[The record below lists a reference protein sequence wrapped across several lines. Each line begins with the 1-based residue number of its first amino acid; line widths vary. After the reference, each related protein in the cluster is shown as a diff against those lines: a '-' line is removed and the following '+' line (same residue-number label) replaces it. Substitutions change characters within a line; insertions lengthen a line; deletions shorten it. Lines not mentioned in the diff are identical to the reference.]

1 MKKFIEQIYRK
12 NKNYEGIVFLDRDGT
27 INEEVD
33 YLNSEMQ
40 TKILPTVVRGIQIL
54 NKKRI
59 AVVVITN
66 QPVIAR
72 GLITIDELKKIN
84 DTLFE
89 DLKKEGA
96 FIDAI
101 YSCPHHPETNHS
113 DIPPH
118 AMKFR
123 IECDCRKPGLAMYK
137 KAISDFGLKKI
148 LGAIGD
154 QTKDVV
160 AGKNLGIR
168 SVIVKT
174 GYAGQDGI
182 HDVAPDFICNNFLSA
197 VNALLQ

>member
-1 MKKFIEQIYRK
+1 MKGFIEQIYSN
-12 NKNYEGIVFLDRDGT
+12 NKAYKGIVFLDRDGT

-33 YLNSEMQ
+33 HLNSEMQ
-40 TKILPTVVRGIQIL
+40 IKILPTVVKGIQIL

-72 GLITIDELKKIN
+72 GLITVDDLKKIN
-84 DTLFE
+84 DTLVKE
-89 DLKKEGA
+89 LAKEGA
-96 FIDAI
+96 CIDAI
-101 YSCPHHPETNHS
+101 FSCPHHPERNHY
-113 DIPPH
+113 DIPKLV
-118 AMKFR
+118 MGYR
-123 IECDCRKPGLAMYK
+123 IVCECRKPALAMYK
-137 KAISDFGLKKI
+137 KALSIYGSKNI
-148 LGAIGD
+148 LGVIGD
-154 QTKDVV
+154 QTKDVF

-182 HDVAPDFICNNFLSA
+182 HDITPDFICNNFLNA

>member
-1 MKKFIEQIYRK
+1 M
-12 NKNYEGIVFLDRDGT
+12 
-27 INEEVD
+27 
-33 YLNSEMQ
+33 
-40 TKILPTVVRGIQIL
+40 RGIQIL

-59 AVVVITN
+59 AVVVIAN

-72 GLITIDELKKIN
+72 GLITVDDLKKIN
-84 DTLFE
+84 DTLV
-89 DLKKEGA
+89 KKLAKESA
-96 FIDAI
+96 YIDAI
-101 YSCPHHPETNHS
+101 YSCPHHPERNHS
-113 DIPPH
+113 DIPKR
-118 AMKFR
+118 AMKYR
-123 IECDCRKPGLAMYK
+123 IVCECRKPGPAMYK
-137 KAISDFGLKKI
+137 KAISDFGSKNI
-148 LGAIGD
+148 LGVIGD